1 MKHIVFFSSGIASWV
16 AARRVV
22 EKYGCKQVTLVFAD
36 TLIEDEDN
44 YRFLNEAAKDVGA
57 DLVVLRDGRTP
68 WDVFRDDR
76 FLGNTRLATCS
87 KRLKQ
92 EICKRY
98 VASLAGPVTLHL
110 GIDWQEAHRMSAIQE
125 GYAPHNVD
133 FPLCWDPW
141 LTRPDFF
148 ALAQQRGIKPPRL
161 YELGFSHANCG
172 GFCVKAGHTA
182 FSQLLKVF
190 PERYA
195 EHEKKERE
203 LRSYLGKDVSI
214 LRNRKG
220 GEVKPLTLNEFRE
233 AKDPKE
239 LGLDFDDWSTCG
251 CFVEGGAPDQV
262 DAPSYQVTEEFP
274 DAA

>member
-16 AARRVV
+16 AARRVA
-22 EKYGCKQVTLVFAD
+22 ERYGASNTTLVFAD

-44 YRFLNEAAKDVGA
+44 YRFLNEAAKDVGS

-68 WDVFRDDR
+68 WEVFRDDR

-92 EICKRY
+92 EVSKRY
-98 VASLAGPVTLHL
+98 IDSLKGPLTLYL
-110 GIDWQEAHRMSAIQE
+110 GIDWQEAHRMPAIQA
-125 GYAPHNVD
+125 GYAPYDVD
-133 FPLCWDPW
+133 FPLCWEPW

-148 ALAQQRGIKPPRL
+148 ALAKERAIKPPRL

-172 GFCVKAGHTA
+172 GFCVKAGHSA
-182 FSQLLKVF
+182 FQQLLSVF
-190 PERYA
+190 PERYM
-195 EHEKKERE
+195 EHEHQEER
-203 LRSYLGKDVSI
+203 LRQYLEKDVSI

-220 GEVKPLTLNEFRE
+220 GVTKPLTLKEFRE
-233 AKDPKE
+233 AKTPGQ

-251 CFVEGGAPDQV
+251 CFIGA
-262 DAPSYQVTEEFP
+262 E
-274 DAA
+274 

>member
-1 MKHIVFFSSGIASWV
+1 MRHIVFFSSGIASWA

-22 EKYGCKQVTLVFAD
+22 ERYGSKNVTLVFAD

-44 YRFLNEAAKDVGA
+44 YRFLNEAARDVGA

-68 WDVFRDDR
+68 WDVFKNDR

-98 VASLAGPVTLHL
+98 IESLAGPVTLYL
-110 GIDWQEAHRMSAIQE
+110 GVDWQEAHRMPAIRD
-125 GYAPHNVD
+125 GYAPHTVE

-148 ALAQQRGIKPPRL
+148 LLAQQRGIKPPRL

-182 FSQLLKVF
+182 FAQLLKVF

-195 EHEKKERE
+195 EHEKKEQE
-203 LRSYLGKDVSI
+203 LRDYLGKDVSI

-220 GEVKPLTLNEFRE
+220 GSVKPLTLKQFRE

-251 CFVEGGAPDQV
+251 CFADGEQPNWVGELSHQG
-262 DAPSYQVTEEFP
+262 TEELS